1 MMHFDESGK
10 YVRSKGMLNSNL
22 DLNTYHMSKYS
33 NGACKKICL
42 QYVGHRPS
50 GGSRYDDGQS
60 RCQVCDIYIT
70 VEGTKD
76 EKGLFCKCCHYRVRN
91 KPRNKVYKEKLRNKQ
106 ENKPENE
113 PAAFRD
119 AHEPWIDTNEDYSN
133 IDDNPI
139 DKVLDT
145 VSMDN
150 DYSSEKKSA
159 PVEEEFDES
168 VKTFYEL
175 KEFLENNLKLQ
186 ANYQLVMLKELVEYG
201 ENHKGEIAESL
212 AYFNNK
218 DTTNLNAV
226 KYYFDVP
233 VYDVLLNHGFVITTG
248 TMYRRFPIYKLN
260 VQLNESEKIRVEEI
274 IANKLSEYNELNEI
288 PENEWPNS
296 DNRGSVVWN
305 SKNIFEK
312 FKPIIVEENSE
323 KSQELTRLEREA
335 ESKSRWDLVPDN
347 EINEELSEELSE
359 DTSSWKKISNIVK
372 KIHPTHSKW
381 IWSVT
386 PENWEILKSQ
396 NVWGSRI
403 SKVKIR
409 DKVKPGDQVAFY
421 VIGTSCFKGIF
432 EFVGDWYDSPGKTWN
447 DDLRPDGSLI
457 HISQIQIKPTQLGSV
472 KIHNLHEKLELFID
486 KSQNNRNLVL
496 QGGSGYPS
504 NNCRPLLED
513 DFTIIR
519 TELMQN
525 PDETPLNTKQNSHV
539 SESIPTFAKTCP
551 KCNVT
556 QVIASLRQEFEEKI
570 EESFGYRSPDP
581 DNPDKKIP
589 QSWCRQ
595 CRNLKASSNIE
606 SEIDITNDVEASN
619 YVKEH
624 RFSSNTEP
632 EIIETKI
639 TSSDVA
645 DTKIFNFDDGEVNI
659 QNCKILST
667 DTIKKDQILTNDE
680 IMKLFKVGNMGGIRY
695 TKYNNVIV
703 LLSTHSDDYDDS
715 IDLNSG
721 FIVYTG
727 EGKENQEFK
736 NGNEKIRNSQ
746 DTPMVYFKEV
756 YQEPGSRPRG
766 ALDNK
771 YKFIGV
777 VKYHK
782 YNWATEKGRKVIKFV
797 LEIVS

>member
-1 MMHFDESGK
+1 MMHFDETGK
-10 YVRSKGMLNSNL
+10 YVRSRDIHNSKYNVKGDHL
-22 DLNTYHMSKYS
+22 SKYS
-33 NGACKKICL
+33 NGVCKRLCL
-42 QYVGHRPS
+42 QYRAPNP
-50 GGSRYDDGQS
+50 RYENNQK
-60 RCQVCDIYIT
+60 RCKRCEIFIT
-70 VEGTKD
+70 FDGTKN
-76 EKGLFCKCCHYRVRN
+76 EEGLYCKCCNFRVSGVPS
-91 KPRNKVYKEKLRNKQ
+91 KGIEKEKYRNQ
-106 ENKPENE
+106 SQNE
-113 PAAFRD
+113 PASFRNT
-119 AHEPWIDTNEDYSN
+119 HEPWIETNEDYSN
-133 IDDNPI
+133 IDDDPV

-145 VSMDN
+145 VPMND

-168 VKTFYEL
+168 VKTFSEFM
-175 KEFLENNLKLQ
+175 EFLDTIHLQ
-186 ANYQLVMLKELVEYG
+186 SNYQLVMLKELIEYG

-226 KYYFDVP
+226 KYYFEVP

-248 TMYRRFPIYKLN
+248 YEYSRFPIYKLN
-260 VQLNESEKIRVEEI
+260 VQLNKSQKIRVEEI
-274 IANKLSEYNELNEI
+274 IANKLNEYNKLHAI

-296 DNRGSVVWN
+296 DNRGSILWN
-305 SKNIFEK
+305 SRDTLKK
-312 FKPIIVEENSE
+312 FKQIDPELSSAIWREQQEKIVKDTSE
-323 KSQELTRLEREA
+323 GVIGKIYKNLTRKIHA
-335 ESKSRWDLVPDN
+335 
-347 EINEELSEELSE
+347 
-359 DTSSWKKISNIVK
+359 TSSN
-372 KIHPTHSKW
+372 W

-403 SKVKIR
+403 VKERIGEKVKS
-409 DKVKPGDQVAFY
+409 GDQVAFY
-421 VIGTSCFKGIF
+421 VIGTSSFKGIF
-432 EFVGDWYDSPGKTWN
+432 EFVGDWYDSPGKTWD

-457 HISQIQIKPTQLGSV
+457 YISQIQIKPIQLGSV

-486 KSQNNRNLVL
+486 KSQSNRNLVL
-496 QGGSGYPS
+496 QGGNGYPS
-504 NNCRPLLED
+504 NNSRPLSKD
-513 DFTIIR
+513 DFAMIRSELSVVGTIH
-519 TELMQN
+519 TN
-525 PDETPLNTKQNSHV
+525 
-539 SESIPTFAKTCP
+539 
-551 KCNVT
+551 
-556 QVIASLRQEFEEKI
+556 EKL
-570 EESFGYRSPDP
+570 EESDS
-581 DNPDKKIP
+581 I
-589 QSWCRQ
+589 
-595 CRNLKASSNIE
+595 
-606 SEIDITNDVEASN
+606 
-619 YVKEH
+619 
-624 RFSSNTEP
+624 
-632 EIIETKI
+632 
-639 TSSDVA
+639 SDVP

-680 IMKLFKVGNMGGIRY
+680 IMKFFKVGNMGGIRY

-721 FIVYTG
+721 FIIYTG
-727 EGKENQEFK
+727 EGKGNQEFK
-736 NGNEKIRNSQ
+736 NGNEKIKNSQ